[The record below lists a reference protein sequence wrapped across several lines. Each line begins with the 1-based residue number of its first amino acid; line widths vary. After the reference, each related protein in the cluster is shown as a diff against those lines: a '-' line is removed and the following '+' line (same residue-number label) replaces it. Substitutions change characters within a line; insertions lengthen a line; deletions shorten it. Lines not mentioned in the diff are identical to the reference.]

1 MEYTRMDDVPSTVA
15 REDAKSSFTEVK
27 QPLGKNSTKTIE
39 SDGTTTISY
48 HINFDRWKAI
58 AAGLYL
64 EFLAGLIYAFPVYSG
79 QLKQVL
85 ELTQTELS
93 WCSTFGTMGG
103 NLGILAG
110 VSYDRWG
117 PKATAKMG
125 AIIAAVGFLGIYLTT
140 TGALPFGV
148 YGASFFYFVAYQGLT
163 WMDTSTVGVQVTNFP
178 KDKGLS
184 VGLVKTQFG
193 LASSAVNRANS
204 FYLIYV
210 SVLS

>member
-1 MEYTRMDDVPSTVA
+1 MEYTRLDDAPFTQ
-15 REDAKSSFTEVK
+15 EKAKNSSTEVK
-27 QPLGKNSTKTIE
+27 PTSGKNTTKIIE

-48 HINFDRWKAI
+48 QINFDRWKAI

-103 NLGILAG
+103 NLGIVAG
-110 VSYDRWG
+110 ISYDRYG
-117 PKATAKMG
+117 PKATAQMG

-148 YGASFFYFVAYQGLT
+148 YAASFFYFVAYQGLT

-193 LASSAVNRANS
+193 LASSAVNR
-204 FYLIYV
+204 LIPRILFWCLV
-210 SVLS
+210 FS